1 MSRIRVFRTASFRLA
16 AIYLAL
22 FTLSA
27 GTLGGFVYLS
37 VRHEILADFDARI
50 TEETDALRQTFAE
63 QGRDGLAATLC
74 ARADR
79 SAARS
84 SMAFEA
90 PDRKRLAGDL
100 VGAGCSAAGQN

>member
-27 GTLGGFVYLS
+27 GALGGFVYLS
-37 VRHEILADFDARI
+37 VRHEILADFDAESSRRR
-50 TEETDALRQTFAE
+50 TRFG
-63 QGRDGLAATLC
+63 GRSSNRVGTGSQRPSP
-74 ARADR
+74 RADR

-84 SMAFEA
+84 SMAFELQTA
-90 PDRKRLAGDL
+90 SGSPATSSGRLL
-100 VGAGCSAAGQN
+100 AAGQN